1 MRMNFKQDIIPH
13 TFRNK
18 YLKYTGGGYITS
30 KSSSSTDQAAAQLAK
45 WFYEDDEGS
54 LHSKLDFVSDLGL
67 TAYGLGN
74 RTPSTILDGLL
85 IDETTLS
92 KEGGKLS
99 VIGGTGGGG
108 VSNWEDLEG
117 KPTWITDAKPV
128 YNWSEIV
135 SKPETFTPSS
145 HTHII
150 SNITNLQATLDN
162 KSNIGHT
169 HNISNITS
177 LQSLLD
183 SKLNA
188 SSYTANDVLSKIKS
202 VDGSGSGLDADLLD
216 GLHSSRF
223 PIYYNLTMSST
234 SNYWYKL
241 GTARI
246 SESDNIMIH
255 IYGGDGWNSN
265 ASQNAYATLMIKAG
279 YNPSG
284 GLTREFGATM
294 VNHHHSNMTYK
305 LISPSNDTV
314 DIWVKMPYGY
324 SNGWYSIHG
333 EYASY
338 IHNGASQSAEPTGN
352 VQTGVEVL
360 TNAYTSSNVA
370 SATQLQTART
380 IWGQSFNGTANVS
393 GNMTGVGS
401 IAASGDI
408 VLSQNGSTGVRQI
421 RMMCGDNDYGRIAAG
436 ATGSNA
442 GWMEIAS
449 ADDGNEPIYVRQYT
463 GVYSTVKRTLTLLDG
478 SGNTTI
484 PGNLVASG
492 GITCYA
498 SDKRAKDIV
507 NGISLSLKDIADSPT
522 VRFRW
527 NNWNIKDDGKTH
539 IGGIAQYV
547 QNILPEAVLDANGIL
562 NMDYATTA
570 YIYSVQTARHLEEAN
585 KEIARL
591 KEQIAQ
597 LKDKLKLIHNTNTK
611 GNGSI

>member
-1 MRMNFKQDIIPH
+1 MNFKQDIITH

-30 KSSSSTDQAAAQLAK
+30 KSSSSTDQAAALLAK

-150 SNITNLQATLDN
+150 SNITNLQTTLDN

-169 HNISNITS
+169 HNISDITN

-183 SKLNA
+183 SKLNS
-188 SSYTANDVLSKIKS
+188 SSYTANDVLSKMKS

-216 GLHSSRF
+216 GKH
-223 PIYYNLTMSST
+223 Y
-234 SNYWYKL
+234 
-241 GTARI
+241 
-246 SESDNIMIH
+246 SDI
-255 IYGGDGWNSN
+255 
-265 ASQNAYATLMIKAG
+265 
-279 YNPSG
+279 
-284 GLTREFGATM
+284 
-294 VNHHHSNMTYK
+294 VN
-305 LISPSNDTV
+305 
-314 DIWVKMPYGY
+314 G
-324 SNGWYSIHG
+324 
-333 EYASY
+333 
-338 IHNGASQSAEPTGN
+338 
-352 VQTGVEVL
+352 
-360 TNAYTSSNVA
+360 NVA
-370 SATQLQTART
+370 SASKLQTSRT

-401 IAASGDI
+401 ITASGDI
-408 VLSQNGSTGVRQI
+408 VLSQSSSTGVRQI
-421 RMMCGDNDYGRIAAG
+421 RMVCGDNDYGRIAAG

-507 NGISLSLKDIADSPT
+507 DEILLSLKDIADSPT

-597 LKDKLKLIHNTNTK
+597 LKDELKLIHNINTK
-611 GNGSI
+611 ENGSI